1 MTTIYRDIDSE
12 DVRVKRDR
20 TLATKFRPGERVW
33 MVGEQ
38 YDAVF
43 NTWRIDVVR
52 MGKQGQWM
60 RQRYTYD
67 VPTGVVYFFGERPLS
82 DEEFALVRRTGKP
95 FPAGSRGDA

>member
-1 MTTIYRDIDSE
+1 MTTISQDIDSE
-12 DVRVKRDR
+12 DVRMKRDR

-38 YDAVF
+38 YDPVF

-52 MGKQGQWM
+52 AGGQGQWM

-67 VPTGVVYFFGERPLS
+67 IPTGVVYFFGERPLS
-82 DEEFALVRRTGKP
+82 DEEFALVRRTGKA
-95 FPAGSRGDA
+95 FLGEHRGGE